1 MANTIPINQK
11 LSAIEK
17 EAKHFNHYMRTHIEE
32 TPSPS

>member
-1 MANTIPINQK
+1 MVNTIPINQK